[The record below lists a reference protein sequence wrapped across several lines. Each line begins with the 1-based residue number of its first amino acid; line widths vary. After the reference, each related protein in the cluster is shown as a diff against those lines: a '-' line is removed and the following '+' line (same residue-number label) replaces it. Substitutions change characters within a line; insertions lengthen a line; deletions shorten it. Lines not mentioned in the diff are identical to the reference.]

1 MSGDTPVPF
10 HGRPPRGGRS
20 GFFDRLIPPAVESAR
35 RTEGAAR
42 LWGVQL
48 TLGILLYGVAQAIG
62 IGAGLAL
69 SLLLGETTREAI
81 AGAGGHRITLFPI
94 GLLVGSAITAAIGL
108 AGYWGLMRLVRRRTI
123 RELSGPGRL
132 RELGAGLGWG
142 TALMV
147 VVFAVL
153 AVIGSYRI
161 TAVGWNKGILIGLAA
176 GIIAGVGEELLFRG
190 ILLRLLEAWLGS
202 WWALAV
208 TAVLFGAVHL
218 SNADATAFGAVAIAL
233 EAGIL
238 LGACYLVTRRLW
250 FAIGLHAAWNFVQGC
265 IFVSE
270 ISGAVRSRGLFE
282 ASFSGPDVLTGGGMG
297 VEGSVV
303 AVIICTAAGAAMA
316 VTAHRRGLTVP
327 PVWRRRREAQ
337 DAETSAATAGGPA
350 ECGPR

>member
-1 MSGDTPVPF
+1 MSGTPA
-10 HGRPPRGGRS
+10 PPRVRRP
-20 GFFDRLIPPAVESAR
+20 GFLDHLVPPAVETAR
-35 RTEGAAR
+35 RDEDTAR
-42 LWGVQL
+42 LWGAQL
-48 TLGILLYGVAQAIG
+48 PLGILLYVVAQMIG
-62 IGAGLAL
+62 GMSGALLGI
-69 SLLLGETTREAI
+69 LLGETTRDTI
-81 AGAGGHRITLFPI
+81 ARAGGSRITLFPI
-94 GLLVGSAITAAIGL
+94 GLLIGSAVTAVVGL
-108 AGYWGLMRLVRRRTI
+108 AGYWGLMRLIRRKTI
-123 RELSGPGRL
+123 RELSGPGRI

-233 EAGIL
+233 EAGVL

-250 FAIGLHAAWNFVQGC
+250 FVIGLHAA
-265 IFVSE
+265 
-270 ISGAVRSRGLFE
+270 
-282 ASFSGPDVLTGGGMG
+282 
-297 VEGSVV
+297 
-303 AVIICTAAGAAMA
+303 
-316 VTAHRRGLTVP
+316 
-327 PVWRRRREAQ
+327 
-337 DAETSAATAGGPA
+337 
-350 ECGPR
+350 

>member
-10 HGRPPRGGRS
+10 HGRPPRGGRPGS
-20 GFFDRLIPPAVESAR
+20 FDRLVPPAVESAR

-147 VVFAVL
+147 SVFAVL
-153 AVIGSYRI
+153 AALGSYRI
-161 TAVGWNKGILIGLAA
+161 TAVGWDKGILVGLA
-176 GIIAGVGEELLFRG
+176 GGVMAGVGEELLFRG
-190 ILLRLLEAWLGS
+190 VLLRLLEAWLGS
-202 WWALAV
+202 WWALGM
-208 TAVLFGAVHL
+208 TAALFGAMHL
-218 SNADATAFGAVAIAL
+218 SNPGATAFGAAAIAL

-250 FAIGLHAAWNFVQGC
+250 LAIGLHAAWNFVQGG
-265 IFVSE
+265 IFGSD
-270 ISGAVRSRGLFE
+270 ISGTGSGRGLFE
-282 ASFSGPDVLTGGGMG
+282 ASFSGSDILTGGSMG

-303 AVIICTAAGAAMA
+303 AVVICMAAGAAMA
-316 VTAHRRGLTVP
+316 VTAHRRGLIVL
-327 PVWRRRREAQ
+327 PVWRRRRDSQEAALQ
-337 DAETSAATAGGPA
+337 RD
-350 ECGPR
+350 

>member
-1 MSGDTPVPF
+1 MSCTSV
-10 HGRPPRGGRS
+10 PPRVRRP
-20 GFFDRLIPPAVESAR
+20 GFLDHLVPPAIESAHR
-35 RTEGAAR
+35 DEDAAR

-48 TLGILLYGVAQAIG
+48 PLGILLYVVAQALG
-62 IGAGLAL
+62 GATGAL
-69 SLLLGETTREAI
+69 VGVVLGETTRDAI
-81 AGAGGHRITLFPI
+81 AGAAGRRITLFPT
-94 GLLVGSAITAAIGL
+94 GLLIGSVVTAVIGL
-108 AGYWGLMRLVRRRTI
+108 AGYRGLMRLVRRRTV

-132 RELGAGLGWG
+132 RELGAGLGRG
-142 TALMV
+142 AALMV
-147 VVFAVL
+147 AVFAVL

-218 SNADATAFGAVAIAL
+218 GNADATAFGAVAIAL

-238 LGACYLVTRRLW
+238 TGACYLVTRRLW
-250 FAIGLHAAWNFVQGC
+250 FAIGLHAAWNFVQGG
-265 IFVSE
+265 IFGSE

-303 AVIICTAAGAAMA
+303 AVIICTAAGVAMA
-316 VTAHRRGLTVP
+316 VTAHRRGLIVP

-350 ECGPR
+350 ERGPR

>member
-10 HGRPPRGGRS
+10 HGRPPRGGRPGS
-20 GFFDRLIPPAVESAR
+20 FDRLVPPAVESAR

-62 IGAGLAL
+62 IGAGLTL

-81 AGAGGHRITLFPI
+81 AGAGGRRITLFPI
-94 GLLVGSAITAAIGL
+94 GLLIGSAVTAVVGL
-108 AGYWGLMRLVRRRTI
+108 AGYWGLMRLIRRKTI
-123 RELSGPGRL
+123 RELSGPGRI

-147 VVFAVL
+147 AVFAVL

-218 SNADATAFGAVAIAL
+218 GNTDATAFGAVAIAL
-233 EAGIL
+233 EGGIL

-250 FAIGLHAAWNFVQGC
+250 FAIGLHAAWNFVQGG
-265 IFVSE
+265 IFGSE
-270 ISGAVRSRGLFE
+270 ISGTVRSRGLFE
-282 ASFSGPDVLTGGGMG
+282 ASFSGSDVLTGGGMG

-303 AVIICTAAGAAMA
+303 AVIVCTAAGAAMA
-316 VTAHRRGLTVP
+316 VTAHRRGLIVP
-327 PVWRRRREAQ
+327 PVWRRRRDSQEAALQ
-337 DAETSAATAGGPA
+337 RD
-350 ECGPR
+350 

>member
-10 HGRPPRGGRS
+10 HGRPPRGGRPGS
-20 GFFDRLIPPAVESAR
+20 FDRLVPPAVESAR

-62 IGAGLAL
+62 IGAGLTL

-81 AGAGGHRITLFPI
+81 AGAGGRRITLFPI
-94 GLLVGSAITAAIGL
+94 GLLIGSVITAAIGL

-123 RELSGPGRL
+123 HELSGPGRL

-142 TALMV
+142 AALMV
-147 VVFAVL
+147 AVFAVL

-161 TAVGWNKGILIGLAA
+161 AAVGWDKGILIGLAA
-176 GIIAGVGEELLFRG
+176 GIMAGVGEELLFRG
-190 ILLRLLEAWLGS
+190 ILLRLLEVWLGS

-218 SNADATAFGAVAIAL
+218 GNTDATAFGAVAIAL
-233 EAGIL
+233 EAGVL

-250 FAIGLHAAWNFVQGC
+250 FVIGLHAAWNFVQGG
-265 IFVSE
+265 IFGSE
-270 ISGAVRSRGLFE
+270 ISGTVRSRGLFE
-282 ASFSGPDVLTGGGMG
+282 ASFSGSDVLTGGGMG

-303 AVIICTAAGAAMA
+303 AVIVCTAAGAAMA
-316 VTAHRRGLTVP
+316 VTAHRRGLIVP
-327 PVWRRRREAQ
+327 PVWRRRRDSQEAALQ
-337 DAETSAATAGGPA
+337 RD
-350 ECGPR
+350 

>member
-1 MSGDTPVPF
+1 MSSTPA
-10 HGRPPRGGRS
+10 PPRVRRP
-20 GFFDRLIPPAVESAR
+20 GFLDHLVPPAVETAR
-35 RTEGAAR
+35 RDEDTAR
-42 LWGVQL
+42 LWGAQL
-48 TLGILLYGVAQAIG
+48 PLGILLYVVAQTIG
-62 IGAGLAL
+62 GMSGALLGI
-69 SLLLGETTREAI
+69 LLGETTREAI
-81 AGAGGHRITLFPI
+81 ARAGGSRITLFPI
-94 GLLVGSAITAAIGL
+94 GLLIGSAVTAVVGL
-108 AGYWGLMRLVRRRTI
+108 AGYWGLMRLIRRKTI
-123 RELSGPGRL
+123 RELSGPGRI

-147 VVFAVL
+147 AVFAVL

-233 EAGIL
+233 EGGIL

-250 FAIGLHAAWNFVQGC
+250 FAIGLHAAWNFVQGG
-265 IFVSE
+265 IFGSE

-297 VEGSVV
+297 VEGSAV
-303 AVIICTAAGAAMA
+303 AVVICTAAGAAMA
-316 VTAHRRGLTVP
+316 VIAHRRGLIVP

-350 ECGPR
+350 ERGPR